1 MQILR
6 GAEWI
11 GVLSSL
17 KEMHVNK
24 SFHEALVMGNIY
36 PEYRRKY
43 LIILSE
49 LEKIK

>member
-1 MQILR
+1 MQIPR
-6 GAEWI
+6 EAELI

-36 PEYRRKY
+36 HRRKY
-43 LIILSE
+43 LIILRE